1 MKENYTDIT
10 FLLDRSGSMLSIRA
24 QAISAFNEFLK
35 DQQEAPG
42 EATFTLITFN
52 HDFFFDKIQR
62 PIKEVEPLTLERYQ
76 PDGNTAYWD
85 ALSRAMEMTGARLE
99 KMAEAER
106 PSRVVFV
113 IYTDGEENSSKE
125 IRPQTVHLLR
135 ARVEH
140 QQQVYNWQ
148 FMFLGAGID
157 AVAAAAQIGIPQAQA
172 LNVATG
178 GQGLNAAVRSASK
191 NLRSYR
197 GGQSTSYSVSSADRE
212 EQEKLMRE
220 QWKKK

>member
-24 QAISAFNEFLK
+24 QAVSAFNEFLK

-52 HDFFFDKIQR
+52 HDFFLEIVQT
-62 PIKEVEPLTLERYQ
+62 PIGNVLPITLESYQ

-99 KMAEAER
+99 KMAEADR

-172 LNVATG
+172 LNVAMG

-212 EQEKLMRE
+212 EQERLMRE